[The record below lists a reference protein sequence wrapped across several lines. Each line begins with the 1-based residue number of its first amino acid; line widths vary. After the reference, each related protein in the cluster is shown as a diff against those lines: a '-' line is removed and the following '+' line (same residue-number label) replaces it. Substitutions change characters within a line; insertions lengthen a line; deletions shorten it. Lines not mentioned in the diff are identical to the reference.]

1 MRFAVYS
8 RKSKFTGKGESIG
21 NQVEMCTAYIIS
33 HFPETDSRDILVYE
47 DEGFSAKD
55 LNRPQFQKM
64 MRESREGRF
73 CFIICYRLDRIS
85 RNVSDF
91 SSLMEELNER
101 GISLVCIREQFDTSS
116 PMGRAMM
123 YIASVFAQLERE
135 TLAERVRDNMLMLA
149 RTGRWLGGTPPTGF
163 DSEKVT
169 ELVFEGKLKTSYQ
182 LKSTCELRT
191 VKLIFGLFLEHY
203 SITSVR
209 RQLASQNIKTKKGNE
224 FSNQGIRQILTNPV
238 YCCADGDAYR
248 YFQQRG
254 SDLCFEPDPRSAH
267 CGLLAYG
274 KRECKGGNESFAD
287 VSNWIIARGK
297 HMGVVSGR
305 DWVMVQQRLEDNKP
319 VKRAVKAHNGYSLLS
334 GMLCCA
340 KCGSKMFAKTR
351 SHPSSQGAFDYICS
365 GKLKGTRAT
374 CDCKNLNG
382 HATDSLVF
390 DFLKRYL
397 TEDDSL
403 FRQLDL
409 LRKKYQSEQSGA
421 TGDGC
426 AKQIRQC
433 ETEMETLLSTLGNS
447 PVSEQLVQRV
457 DRRIVELEKQ
467 QAYWKER
474 QRETEEKSDKTTE
487 QIDQT
492 ARALLDVNQCLEW
505 STVPERR
512 ELLQSLIHRIEW
524 DGVDLSIYPRSRL

>member
-8 RKSKFTGKGESIG
+8 RKSKYTGKGESIG
-21 NQVEMCTAYIIS
+21 NQIEMCTAYIIS
-33 HFPETDSRDILVYE
+33 RFPETDSRDILVYE

-73 CFIICYRLDRIS
+73 CFIVCYRLDRIS

-91 SSLMEELNER
+91 ASLMEELNDR

-169 ELVFEGKLKTSYQ
+169 ELVVDGKLKTSYK
-182 LKSTCELRT
+182 LKNTCELRT
-191 VKLIFGLFLEHY
+191 VKEIFRLFLEYY
-203 SITSVR
+203 SISSVR
-209 RQLASQNIKTKKGNE
+209 RELSSQNIKTKNGNE

-248 YFQQRG
+248 YFEQRG
-254 SDLCFEPDPRSAH
+254 SDLCFEPDPRRAR

-274 KRECKGGNESFAD
+274 KRECKKGNEAFAD

-297 HMGVVSGR
+297 HTGVVLGR
-305 DWVMVQQRLEDNKP
+305 DWVMVQQRLENNKP
-319 VKRAVKAHNGYSLLS
+319 IHKAVKAHNGYSLLS
-334 GMLCCA
+334 GMLRCA
-340 KCGSKMFAKTR
+340 KCGGKMFAKPR
-351 SHPSSQGAFDYICS
+351 SHQRGQGAFDYICS
-365 GKLKGTRAT
+365 GKLKGTCAA

-382 HATDSLVF
+382 SATDSLVF
-390 DFLKRYL
+390 NFLKRYL
-397 TEDDSL
+397 KEDAGL
-403 FRQLDL
+403 LRQLGL
-409 LRKKYQSEQSGA
+409 LRQKYQSEQGGA
-421 TGDGC
+421 AENAC

-433 ETEMETLLSTLGNS
+433 EAEMETLLSTLGNS
-447 PVSEQLVQRV
+447 PVSEELLQRV

-467 QAYWKER
+467 QAYWKEK
-474 QRETEEKSDKTTE
+474 QRETEEKLEKTTV

-492 ARALLDVNQCLEW
+492 ARTLLDVNQCLELL
-505 STVPERR
+505 TIPERR
-512 ELLQSLIHRIEW
+512 ELLQRLIHRIEW
-524 DGVDLSIYPRSRL
+524 DGANLSIYPRSRL